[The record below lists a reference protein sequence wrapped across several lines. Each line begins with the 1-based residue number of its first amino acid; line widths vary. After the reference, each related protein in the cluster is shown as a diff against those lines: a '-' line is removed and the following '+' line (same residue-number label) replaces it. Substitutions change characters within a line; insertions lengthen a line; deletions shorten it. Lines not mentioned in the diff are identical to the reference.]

1 MYKKKLLKGC
11 LVATLAIA
19 MAATSLSPVMS
30 NGAAVVQA
38 AGTEKTGTVIMNATF
53 IYDGVS
59 VGGGDFSI
67 SEGNH
72 NFTELG
78 QYIQIPEGYK
88 IAESGDFYAKAGEK
102 LQVRVEKVSTD
113 VTMNIQFKCGD
124 EVIAGGDYTVPA
136 GVQNYSVLEKYV
148 PEGYKMTTS
157 GDFTAEKGGKLEV
170 NIEKISTDVTMNIQF
185 KCGDEVVAGGD
196 YTVPAGV
203 QNYSVLQQY
212 VPEGY
217 TMTASG
223 DFYAEDGGK
232 LVVSIKEDGAEEDTE
247 VTMNIQF
254 KAGDEVVAGGDYF
267 VPAGVQNYSVLE
279 KYLPEGYEM
288 TTSGDFMAEEGGKL
302 VVNVEKV
309 ATEVAMNIQFKDG
322 DEVVAGGDY
331 FVPAGV
337 QNYSVLEKY
346 VPEGYKM
353 TVSGDFMAEEGGQ
366 LIVNIEKDGAEEV
379 TEVTMNIQFKDG
391 DEVVAGG
398 DYFVPAGVQN
408 YSVLEK
414 YVPEGY
420 EMTVSGDFM
429 AEAGGKLV
437 VNIEK
442 VATDVIMNIQFK
454 DGDEVVGGG
463 DYFVPAGVQNYSVLE
478 KYVPEGYEM
487 TVSGDFFAAADAK
500 LVVNVEKIS
509 TDVIMNIQFKDGDEV
524 VAGGDYFLPE
534 GVQNYSI
541 LEQYVPEGYK
551 LAVSGDFMVT
561 EGGHEEVRI
570 ERISTE
576 VIMNIQFKDGDKVIA
591 GGDYFVP
598 AGVQN
603 YSVIAKYVP
612 AGYRMTVSGDF
623 MAEEGGHLDVNVEKI
638 NKGTIINVVFTD
650 PQGNNLGGGDYVV
663 DLDGDGI
670 ANYSELSLPMG
681 YKLKETGDFFV
692 KEGQSYNVV
701 LLREGA
707 AIIHVVFKS
716 EGGKNLGG
724 GDFFVDE
731 DGDGI
736 ANYSE
741 LTLPEGY
748 ELKETGDFF
757 VDTTK
762 TYEITLNKEIDG
774 TIINVVYVDEEGNN
788 LGGGDYFVDMDD
800 DGIANYSELTL
811 PEGYELI
818 VTGDFFVVPGQSY
831 TIKLQKISQSKIIN
845 VTYFDEGG
853 KNLGGGDYFV
863 DEDGDGIANYS
874 ELDLPVG
881 YELIETGDFFVENGA
896 HYDITLK
903 LRETILTVTFEDV
916 DGNVI
921 DKVTCEAGVPGSPD
935 ETYVFALGEA
945 FQLPEGYQLAE
956 GVDQITDIEIPYG
969 SVGGHTMIVEKIASE
984 EPEDPTPED
993 PSTEDPTT
1001 PEDPAIT
1008 DDPQSGD
1015 DTKADTVKDETKV
1028 NDTKADKKNSD
1039 DKDGA
1044 PQTGDT
1050 TSPVIPVAAGGL
1062 SLAAII
1068 GVLARKRTK

>member
-1 MYKKKLLKGC
+1 MEERTMYRKKLVKGC
-11 LVATLAIA
+11 LIGALAIA
-19 MAATSLSPVMS
+19 MAVTSLSPVMS
-30 NGAAVVQA
+30 NGAAVV
-38 AGTEKTGTVIMNATF
+38 
-53 IYDGVS
+53 
-59 VGGGDFSI
+59 
-67 SEGNH
+67 H
-72 NFTELG
+72 
-78 QYIQIPEGYK
+78 
-88 IAESGDFYAKAGEK
+88 AEE
-102 LQVRVEKVSTD
+102 T
-113 VTMNIQFKCGD
+113 VTMNIQFKD
-124 EVIAGGDYTVPA
+124 
-136 GVQNYSVLEKYV
+136 
-148 PEGYKMTTS
+148 
-157 GDFTAEKGGKLEV
+157 
-170 NIEKISTDVTMNIQF
+170 
-185 KCGDEVVAGGD
+185 GDEVVAGGD

-217 TMTASG
+217 
-223 DFYAEDGGK
+223 
-232 LVVSIKEDGAEEDTE
+232 
-247 VTMNIQF
+247 
-254 KAGDEVVAGGDYF
+254 
-267 VPAGVQNYSVLE
+267 
-279 KYLPEGYEM
+279 
-288 TTSGDFMAEEGGKL
+288 
-302 VVNVEKV
+302 
-309 ATEVAMNIQFKDG
+309 
-322 DEVVAGGDY
+322 
-331 FVPAGV
+331 
-337 QNYSVLEKY
+337 
-346 VPEGYKM
+346 KM
-353 TVSGDFMAEEGGQ
+353 TVSGDFTAAAGGH
-366 LIVNIEKDGAEEV
+366 LEVNVEKVSTD
-379 TEVTMNIQFKDG
+379 VTMNIQFKDG

-398 DYFVPAGVQN
+398 DYTVPAGVQNYSVLEQYVPEGYKMTTSGDFYAEAGAHLEVSIEKISTDVIMNIAFKNGDEIVASGDYFVPAGVQN
-408 YSVLEK
+408 YSVLEQ

-429 AEAGGKLV
+429 AEAGAHLD

-442 VATDVIMNIQFK
+442 ITTDVIMNVQFVTE
-454 DGDEVVGGG
+454 DGTV
-463 DYFVPAGVQNYSVLE
+463 AG
-478 KYVPEGYEM
+478 
-487 TVSGDFFAAADAK
+487 
-500 LVVNVEKIS
+500 
-509 TDVIMNIQFKDGDEV
+509 
-524 VAGGDYFLPE
+524 GGDYFLPE

-561 EGGHEEVRI
+561 EGGHEEVRV

-576 VIMNIQFKDGDKVIA
+576 VIMNVQFKDGDEVVA

-603 YSVIAKYVP
+603 YSVLAQYVP
-612 AGYRMTVSGDF
+612 AGYKMTVSGDF
-623 MAEEGGHLDVNVEKI
+623 MAEDGGKLEVNVEKI
-638 NKGTIINVVFTD
+638 NKGTIINVTYTD
-650 PQGNNLGGGDYVV
+650 PQGNSLGGGDYVV
-663 DLDGDGI
+663 DLDGNGI
-670 ANYSELSLPMG
+670 ANYSELALPVG
-681 YKLKETGDFFV
+681 YKLNVTGDFFV
-692 KEGQSYNVV
+692 TEGQHYDIV
-701 LLREGA
+701 LNREGA

-736 ANYSE
+736 ANYNE

-748 ELKETGDFF
+748 KLKETGDFF

-774 TIINVVYVDEEGNN
+774 TIINVVYVDGDGNN

-811 PEGYELI
+811 PEGYELV
-818 VTGDFFVVPGQSY
+818 VTGDFFVIPGKSY
-831 TIKLQKISQSKIIN
+831 TVELQKIPESTIIN
-845 VTYFDEGG
+845 VTYKDEKG
-853 KNLGGGDYFV
+853 NVLGGGDYFV

-881 YELIETGDFFVENGA
+881 YELIVTGDFFVENGA

-935 ETYVFALGEA
+935 DTYVFALGEA

-984 EPEDPTPED
+984 EPSDPATPEE
-993 PSTEDPTT
+993 PSK
-1001 PEDPAIT
+1001 EDPATPENPDVT
-1008 DDPQSGD
+1008 DDVQSGD
-1015 DTKADTVKDETKV
+1015 DIKADTDKDQTKV
-1028 NDTKADKKNSD
+1028 NDTKADNKNSD
-1039 DKDGA
+1039 GKDGA

-1068 GVLARKRTK
+1068 GVLARKRMK

>member
-19 MAATSLSPVMS
+19 MAATSMSPVLS

-38 AGTEKTGTVIMNATF
+38 A
-53 IYDGVS
+53 
-59 VGGGDFSI
+59 
-67 SEGNH
+67 
-72 NFTELG
+72 
-78 QYIQIPEGYK
+78 PENEQ
-88 IAESGDFYAKAGEK
+88 ES
-102 LQVRVEKVSTD
+102 
-113 VTMNIQFKCGD
+113 VTMNVQFKCGD

-136 GVQNYSVLEKYV
+136 GVQNYSVLEQYV
-148 PEGYKMTTS
+148 PTGYQMAET
-157 GDFTAEKGGKLEV
+157 GDFFAEEGGKLVV
-170 NIEKISTDVTMNIQF
+170 NIKEVSTDVTMNIQF
-185 KCGDEVVAGGD
+185 KDGDEVVAGGDYTVPAGVQNYSILEQFLPEGYEMTTGGDFTAEEGGKLVVNVKKIATEVTMNIQFKDGDEVVAGGD

-203 QNYSVLQQY
+203 QNYSVLEKY

-217 TMTASG
+217 QMTVSG
-223 DFYAEDGGK
+223 DF
-232 LVVSIKEDGAEEDTE
+232 T
-247 VTMNIQF
+247 
-254 KAGDEVVAGGDYF
+254 
-267 VPAGVQNYSVLE
+267 
-279 KYLPEGYEM
+279 
-288 TTSGDFMAEEGGKL
+288 AEEGGKL
-302 VVNVEKV
+302 VVNIEKV
-309 ATEVAMNIQFKDG
+309 A
-322 DEVVAGGDY
+322 
-331 FVPAGV
+331 
-337 QNYSVLEKY
+337 
-346 VPEGYKM
+346 
-353 TVSGDFMAEEGGQ
+353 
-366 LIVNIEKDGAEEV
+366 

-398 DYFVPAGVQN
+398 DYTVPAGVQNYSVLEKYVPEGYQMTVSGDFTAEEGGKLVVNIEKIGAEEVTDVIMNIQFKDGDEVVAGGDYSVPAGVQNYSVLEKYVPEGYQMTVSGDFMAKAGAHLEVNIEKVATDVIMNIQFKDGDEVIAGGDYSVPAGVQN

-429 AEAGGKLV
+429 AEEGAHLEV
-437 VNIEK
+437 SIEK
-442 VATDVIMNIQFK
+442 VTKDIIMNIQFK

-463 DYFVPAGVQNYSVLE
+463 DYFVPEGVQNYSVLE

-500 LVVNVEKIS
+500 LVVNVKKIS
-509 TDVIMNIQFKDGDEV
+509 TEVIMNIQFKDGDEV

-561 EGGHEEVRI
+561 EGGHEEVRV

-576 VIMNIQFKDGDKVIA
+576 VIMNIQFKDGDEVVA

-623 MAEEGGHLDVNVEKI
+623 MAEEGAHLDVNVEKI
-638 NKGTIINVVFTD
+638 NKGTIINVVFKD
-650 PQGNNLGGGDYVV
+650 LQGNNLGGGDYVV
-663 DLDGDGI
+663 DVDGDGI

-692 KEGQSYNVV
+692 EEGKSYNIV

-724 GDFFVDE
+724 GDYFVDY

-736 ANYSE
+736 ANYNE

-757 VDTTK
+757 VDTDK

-800 DGIANYSELTL
+800 DGIANYSELDL

-845 VTYFDEGG
+845 VTYFDEEG

-863 DEDGDGIANYS
+863 DADGDGIANYS

-881 YELIETGDFFVENGA
+881 YELIVTGDFFVEDGA

-903 LRETILTVTFEDV
+903 LRETVLTVTFEDV

-921 DKVTCEAGVPGSPD
+921 DKVTMEAGVPGSPD
-935 ETYVFALGEA
+935 DTYKFVLGEA

-956 GVDQITDIEIPYG
+956 GVDQITTIEIPYG
-969 SVGGHTMIVEKIASE
+969 SVGGHTMIVEKIATE
-984 EPEDPTPED
+984 EPETPVDPEEPTDPETPVTPED
-993 PSTEDPTT
+993 PNG
-1001 PEDPAIT
+1001 T
-1008 DDPQSGD
+1008 DDVQGEDDAKD
-1015 DTKADTVKDETKV
+1015 DTNKDKADEKDAAK
-1028 NDTKADKKNSD
+1028 
-1039 DKDGA
+1039 KDGA

>member
-1 MYKKKLLKGC
+1 MY
-11 LVATLAIA
+11 
-19 MAATSLSPVMS
+19 
-30 NGAAVVQA
+30 
-38 AGTEKTGTVIMNATF
+38 
-53 IYDGVS
+53 
-59 VGGGDFSI
+59 
-67 SEGNH
+67 
-72 NFTELG
+72 
-78 QYIQIPEGYK
+78 
-88 IAESGDFYAKAGEK
+88 
-102 LQVRVEKVSTD
+102 
-113 VTMNIQFKCGD
+113 
-124 EVIAGGDYTVPA
+124 
-136 GVQNYSVLEKYV
+136 

-157 GDFTAEKGGKLEV
+157 GDFSAEKGGKLEV